1 MPNHDD
7 IRFSSFTRDLA
18 RRHRRPRSY
27 PPSPTRQDVLEM
39 LCGGLDATIPPSIPS
54 LPPLPDDLSSFDVMM
69 DAHDVSGPLEEAY

>member
-1 MPNHDD
+1 
-7 IRFSSFTRDLA
+7 
-18 RRHRRPRSY
+18 
-27 PPSPTRQDVLEM
+27 M